1 MKQLMLMRMTTMR
14 QRWWWRTLPSATSTT
29 AALALFF
36 NLIVMMKAFNDFSIL
51 AWNVRGF
58 ANRKSWNHMH
68 DIVNRYKPDVI
79 FLFETHTSSKSFWAR
94 EGYDK
99 IEIQEA
105 RGQSGGIW
113 VIQRRGN
120 DYNFSL
126 VRMMHQ
132 CVSFSISKGMEKW
145 LCSAVYASPSYTVRA
160 MLWDHFDQLARDVVL
175 PWLLLGDFNDILLPR
190 EQRRGV
196 FSVSKAEVFARNIDR
211 CGLIES

>member
-1 MKQLMLMRMTTMR
+1 
-14 QRWWWRTLPSATSTT
+14 
-29 AALALFF
+29 
-36 NLIVMMKAFNDFSIL
+36 
-51 AWNVRGF
+51 
-58 ANRKSWNHMH
+58 MH

-79 FLFETHTSSKSFWAR
+79 FLFETHTSFTSSKSFWAR

-132 CVSFSISKGMEKW
+132 CVSFSISKGMENGYV
-145 LCSAVYASPSYTVRA
+145 LRFMRVQVT
-160 MLWDHFDQLARDVVL
+160 QL
-175 PWLLLGDFNDILLPR
+175 
-190 EQRRGV
+190 E
-196 FSVSKAEVFARNIDR
+196 R
-211 CGLIES
+211 CCGITLTS